1 MIYFVHN
8 YELPQRIERKYI
20 NIQNIHFSLKA
31 RFTKILKSFTKM
43 IPLDGEHVA
52 TIGCKM
58 LKETEIQDVLYSNA
72 NLGFLNVC
80 AYATNH
86 NVQLN
91 RAT

>member
-1 MIYFVHN
+1 
-8 YELPQRIERKYI
+8 
-20 NIQNIHFSLKA
+20 
-31 RFTKILKSFTKM
+31 M

-58 LKETEIQDVLYSNA
+58 LKETEIQDVLYSNV
-72 NLGFLNVC
+72 NLCYVNMC
-80 AYATNH
+80 AYTTNH